1 MKELRKYLCF
11 IIFCFFLGFSI
22 TSCDITIGDETVC
35 CTHDFPLPP
44 LHQAVQRG
52 DISEVKRLVEEE
64 AVDMY
69 SDRKPNI
76 TVLEIAS
83 RAGQKE
89 MILYFIGK
97 GMDINRR
104 SSGGYTALHHVK
116 DIPTAKVL
124 LDNGA
129 DINIQDNHGWTPLM
143 NSISKDKIK
152 LAKFLI
158 DKGADPNIP
167 ETDSG
172 STPLFL
178 SIGKGKIELARL
190 LFEKGANPYFEDRHG
205 VTSLTLAKRIVGF
218 FDFSLKKLIKDF
230 EAYTPEKGTPN
241 KIVYPYTIQSE

>member
-1 MKELRKYLCF
+1 MKELRKYLFF
-11 IIFCFFLGFSI
+11 IVFYFFLGFFI
-22 TSCDITIGDETVC
+22 VSCDITTGDDVC
-35 CTHDFPLPP
+35 CTDGFPLPP

-52 DISEVKRLVEEE
+52 DIKEVKRLVEEE

-69 SDRKPNI
+69 SDGKPKS
-76 TVLEIAS
+76 TVLAVAS
-83 RAGQKE
+83 QAGQKE
-89 MILYFIGK
+89 MILYFIEK

-104 SSGGYTALHHVK
+104 SSGGLTALHYAK
-116 DIPTAKVL
+116 DIPTAKVI
-124 LDNGA
+124 LDNKA
-129 DINIQDNHGWTPLM
+129 DINIQDNHGSTPLM
-143 NSISKDKIK
+143 NSISENKIE

-178 SIGKGKIELARL
+178 SIGKGKVELARL
-190 LFEKGANPYFEDRHG
+190 LFEKGANPYFEDKQG
-205 VTSLTLAKRIVGF
+205 DSPLTLAKRIVGF

-241 KIVYPYTIQSE
+241 KIVYPYTIQFE